1 MMKRYINILAA
12 LATVLLAAACGSKE
26 QTQPSE
32 PEPDA
37 LEEMT
42 IEAEV
47 ATRTVMNT
55 DNTVDWSVSDAISV
69 FSTSHR
75 VNHSFGSSHSAVSH
89 LTTFSGK
96 IERGT
101 TEVLALYPYTASA
114 AYSGSTVTGM
124 SIPTTQTATESSFAN
139 GASVTIAKGSTKG
152 DMKKTTVLLFENLCS
167 VLKFTVPEGI
177 KQSSSIR
184 VESINPNVKMS
195 GAVTIDSS
203 TKAIT
208 SATASYVDLSGSFS
222 AGNTYCVTV
231 APGNY
236 DQGFRFT
243 ITGTNNTTLVREAPA
258 VNAEKGK
265 VYNVGALN
273 PVISSDPVTC
283 SISHIYENNTLT
295 GTNATVTLSAPQ
307 NEFASNIKRWRLD
320 NVTIKSQDGTVLYR
334 TLANTSSTNG
344 QALTLLQASG
354 KPYIPHGNYTFSAD
368 IYYTVNKAD
377 GTPAEKLYQA
387 NFTKT
392 VTSPAPDASKFTLT
406 ASPTGYTSYSVYKGT
421 DGQTASASNA
431 NNVKNDVI
439 KGIGAQYTGGLSPQV
454 YAQCSNLLSFTATYK
469 NGDSYYSPDANGNS
483 AEWLNWGEH
492 KVKCNSITFDGVT
505 QSCSSEKTVYITG
518 VPYQM
523 VHPADDPNAT
533 HNHTWER
540 HQGKGDFKTDC
551 ITMTFGSWVDTKKP
565 QIILR
570 NFKIPEDINVYISG
584 DIRTEC
590 TDKKELQFK
599 PNGSV
604 KNELIVTDLNN
615 KNSWQN
621 KKLNAVMG
629 AGDFRWEIFHDNG
642 NATKL
647 TYVYSFKVDYR

>member
-1 MMKRYINILAA
+1 MRKRYINILATC
-12 LATVLLAAACGSKE
+12 ATVLLAAACGSKE

-139 GASVTIAKGSTKG
+139 GASVTIAKGTKAAEA
-152 DMKKTTVLLFENLCS
+152 KTVVLLFDNLCS

-184 VESINPNVKMS
+184 VESIDSNVKMS
-195 GAVTIDSS
+195 GAVTIDPA

-208 SATASYVDLSGSFS
+208 SATASYVDLSGSFT
-222 AGNTYCVTV
+222 AGKTYCVTV

-243 ITGTNNTTLVREAPA
+243 INGSGGNTLVREAPA

-392 VTSPAPDASKFTLT
+392 VTSPAPDASKFTLD
-406 ASPTGYTSYSVYKGT
+406 ANISGYTSYNYGTGT
-421 DGQTASASNA
+421 DKTKNVDYA
-431 NNVKNDVI
+431 NN
-439 KGIGAQYTGGLSPQV
+439 LSPTRI
-454 YAQCSNLLSFTATYK
+454 YEIAATYK
-469 NGDSYYSPDANGNS
+469 SGLSAGVFTQCQSLLSVVPTLDGDTFSYDTADGKGSGNQKGS
-483 AEWLNWGEH
+483 QSWASHTLGA
-492 KVKCNSITFDGVT
+492 KLSFDGST
-505 QSCSSEKTVYITG
+505 QKTCATTRTVYITG
-518 VPYQM
+518 LPY
-523 VHPADDPNAT
+523 NAT
-533 HNHTWER
+533 PPQKSVSQGDHKWREAQGNITWNTNHVYMVYSAAKFPGITSPDFYIPVNINVKAR
-540 HQGKGDFKTDC
+540 GNINVITNGGSHDLNIKCGGTDHKFDKGSRAGDAWPKNGEEVNE
-551 ITMTFGSWVDTKKP
+551 TMTS
-565 QIILR
+565 
-570 NFKIPEDINVYISG
+570 
-584 DIRTEC
+584 
-590 TDKKELQFK
+590 DKKNWTIMYNYAAWGPE
-599 PNGSV
+599 
-604 KNELIVTDLNN
+604 
-615 KNSWQN
+615 
-621 KKLNAVMG
+621 
-629 AGDFRWEIFHDNG
+629 
-642 NATKL
+642 
-647 TYVYSFKVDYR
+647 TYIYSFIVEYR

>member
-1 MMKRYINILAA
+1 MRKRYINILAA
-12 LATVLLAAACGSKE
+12 FATVLLAAACGSKE

-32 PEPDA
+32 PETDA

-167 VLKFTVPEGI
+167 VLRFTVPEGI
-177 KQSSSIR
+177 KESSSIR
-184 VESINPNVKMS
+184 VESIDSNVKMS
-195 GAVTIDSS
+195 GAVTIDPA

-208 SATASYVDLSGSFS
+208 SATAPYVDLSGSFT

-243 ITGTNNTTLVREAPA
+243 INGSGGNTLVREAPA

-265 VYNVGALN
+265 VYTIGALN
-273 PVISSDPVTC
+273 PALDGNAASISSC
-283 SISHIYENNTLT
+283 SITHSYASSTLT
-295 GTNATVTLSAPQ
+295 GSDATITLATIVPQ
-307 NEFASNIKRWRLD
+307 DEFASNIKGWKLK
-320 NVTIKSQDGTVLYR
+320 NVTMKKDGSVLYR
-334 TLANTSSTNG
+334 SLPDGTAFTGG
-344 QALTLLQASG
+344 QPFSLNQESG
-354 KPYIPHGNYTFSAD
+354 KPYMPQGSYTFSAD

-377 GTPAEKLYQA
+377 GTPADKFLK
-387 NFTKT
+387 TVTTT

-406 ASPTGYTSYSVYKGT
+406 ASPTGYTSYSCYKGT
-421 DGQTASASNA
+421 DGQSANTTTANSKDNSTIYS
-431 NNVKNDVI
+431 V
-439 KGIGAQYTGGLSPQV
+439 GAAYAGGLSSDV
-454 YAQCSNLLSFTATYK
+454 YNQCSNLLTIISYLDDTAAS
-469 NGDSYYSPDANGNS
+469 GDKTKQSWDKHTIS
-483 AEWLNWGEH
+483 ARA
-492 KVKCNSITFDGVT
+492 SFDGVSVST
-505 QSCSSEKTVYITG
+505 ASKDVYVTGLPYRLKHKANEQGSHSWSIYAGKVNWNSDNIDIYTSSPQPIVQSCSFYVPKDNIPIKVTG
-518 VPYQM
+518 LIKRDDFGTLRVPDAG
-523 VHPADDPNAT
+523 V
-533 HNHTWER
+533 
-540 HQGKGDFKTDC
+540 
-551 ITMTFGSWVDTKKP
+551 
-565 QIILR
+565 
-570 NFKIPEDINVYISG
+570 KI
-584 DIRTEC
+584 
-590 TDKKELQFK
+590 
-599 PNGSV
+599 NGSD
-604 KNELIVTDLNN
+604 EQTQSMG
-615 KNSWQN
+615 KNSTWNVDISKWTLSDKGWFEVQFHY
-621 KKLNAVMG
+621 NASG
-629 AGDFRWEIFHDNG
+629 PHLFI
-642 NATKL
+642 
-647 TYVYSFKVDYR
+647 YSFNVDYR